1 MAVHN
6 HRNHRMQLA
15 NRSSETFAFLPF
27 CVFSTHPRLGWGKS
41 HFRSSAVP
49 HSLLVEKRPSIY
61 IWVDMTPKSEKIG
74 KICTFF
80 FIHPSFCTIH
90 FTKQGDFTTITAPP
104 SQGSKRKH
112 EQASSP
118 KIAPHH
124 TKSPPHQVGRGKQED
139 YFILGLRHSII
150 GLGLLRAST
159 SHRQDRHRLTQ
170 AKDTPPSTSSL
181 QDFRQRH
188 IVCMQLSQA
197 FLA

>member
-1 MAVHN
+1 MG
-6 HRNHRMQLA
+6 QESFPL
-15 NRSSETFAFLPF
+15 E
-27 CVFSTHPRLGWGKS
+27 CW
-41 HFRSSAVP
+41 P

-80 FIHPSFCTIH
+80 FIHPYFCVVN
-90 FTKQGDFTTITAPP
+90 FAKQQDFATITAPL
-104 SQGSKRKH
+104 SQGSKRKR
-112 EQASSP
+112 EQASSQ
-118 KIAPHH
+118 KSSPHH

-139 YFILGLRHSII
+139 YSIIGLSHSII
-150 GLGLLRAST
+150 GLSHLSVST
-159 SHRQDRHRLTQ
+159 SHRQGRHRLTQ
-170 AKDTPPSTSSL
+170 AKDAPPSTSSS

>member
-1 MAVHN
+1 MG
-6 HRNHRMQLA
+6 QESFPL
-15 NRSSETFAFLPF
+15 E
-27 CVFSTHPRLGWGKS
+27 CW
-41 HFRSSAVP
+41 P

-61 IWVDMTPKSEKIG
+61 IWVDMPPKSEKNG

-80 FIHPSFCTIH
+80 FVYPCFCTLS
-90 FTKQGDFTTITAPP
+90 FAKQGDFTTITAPP
-104 SQGSKRKH
+104 SQAPKRKR
-112 EQASSP
+112 EQSSSP

-139 YFILGLRHSII
+139 YSII
-150 GLGLLRAST
+150 GLSHLSVST
-159 SHRQDRHRLTQ
+159 SHRRGRHRLTQ
-170 AKDTPPSTSSL
+170 AKDTPPSTSSS

>member
-1 MAVHN
+1 MVVHN

-41 HFRSSAVP
+41 RFPLECWP

-80 FIHPSFCTIH
+80 FIHPSFCIIH
-90 FTKQGDFTTITAPP
+90 FAKQQDFTTITASP
-104 SQGSKRKH
+104 SQGQNRSVSKPHPQK
-112 EQASSP
+112 SP
-118 KIAPHH
+118 PHH

-139 YFILGLRHSII
+139 YSII
-150 GLGLLRAST
+150 GLSHLRTST
-159 SHRQDRHRLTQ
+159 SHRHGRHRLTQ
-170 AKDTPPSTSSL
+170 AKDTPPSTSSS

>member
-1 MAVHN
+1 MG
-6 HRNHRMQLA
+6 QESFPL
-15 NRSSETFAFLPF
+15 E
-27 CVFSTHPRLGWGKS
+27 CW
-41 HFRSSAVP
+41 P

-80 FIHPSFCTIH
+80 FIHPSFCIIH
-90 FTKQGDFTTITAPP
+90 FAKQQDFTTITAPL
-104 SQGSKRKH
+104 SQGSKQKR

-139 YFILGLRHSII
+139 YSII
-150 GLGLLRAST
+150 GLSHLSVST
-159 SHRQDRHRLTQ
+159 SHRQGRHRLTQ
-170 AKDTPPSTSSL
+170 AKDAPPSTSSS

-188 IVCMQLSQA
+188 IVCMQLSQE